1 MTVRRAPRRTRTVA
15 WPTTTTDGR
24 SLEARITAGVAAA
37 VDTVAEDVAAQT
49 AVVRLLE
56 RAELRTAQLELAV
69 GRRGGTVVLE
79 PAGGFT
85 AEQIGAPVL
94 VVQAPG
100 RSIRE
105 AELGL
110 VLFVGEVI
118 NARQLRI
125 GWFSSEPAP
134 RVVSIHYI
142 IGSR

>member
-1 MTVRRAPRRTRTVA
+1 MSRGKRRSQGVRTPAARQ
-15 WPTTTTDGR
+15 DGGPLER
-24 SLEARITAGVAAA
+24 SVTAGVAADLA
-37 VDTVAEDVAAQT
+37 GVASQVTTHEVQI
-49 AVVRLLE
+49 RLLE
-56 RAELRTAQLELAV
+56 RAEIRTAELELPA
-69 GRRGGTVVLE
+69 GRRGGTVLVE
-79 PAGGFT
+79 PPGGFS
-85 AEQIGAPVL
+85 AAHIGAPVL

-100 RSIRE
+100 SSMRNAE
-105 AELGL
+105 AGL